1 MSNNLNLKNKGGI
14 IMKDNLNKEIKN
26 NREYKKGKITIL
38 QFLEIAVNQFY
49 HNKLKLI
56 ALTIGTIVLGIV
68 LLVIHNLSAEIPD
81 NKILMLINNIL
92 GTNIPSSIIAVILA
106 ILFYI
111 VYVIGLSIPFNS
123 NKICEKIYNAGIVNY
138 ARGTAIFIASYIN
151 PNDKNTMIYKFFTN
165 STLLTDWEKNMSRI
179 EIYGYIVKGIKKL
192 GNNKILLCLTKE
204 DLSNPKPKIWS
215 NDYLQKD
222 EIELKVVLGVD
233 AFGNQ
238 EIWNMSTIPHG
249 LDGGESNSGKTTSV
263 KLVLAQALALGHN
276 VIIADFKNAIDY
288 EKIWHDKCKI
298 VSTKN
303 DLLMVLD
310 NLIEEYDIR
319 VKELIKAG
327 VNNIDNYNKEN
338 TTKMKHIILAFDEV
352 AEVLSVNKKYLS
364 KEEQEQLSRIEENI
378 EKIARLGRM
387 VGIHLLLSTQRPS
400 ADLIS
405 GQTRTNIGYRICFRA
420 DEILSNIILDNKD
433 ASEKI
438 PKNARGLYISNVN
451 KTLAQCYWIDD
462 YEKILNNNKQ

>member
-1 MSNNLNLKNKGGI
+1 MNNKQNL
-14 IMKDNLNKEIKN
+14 EIKN

-81 NKILMLINNIL
+81 NKILMLINNML

-111 VYVIGLSIPFNS
+111 VYVIGLVIPINS

-138 ARGTAIFIASYIN
+138 ARETAIFIASYIN

-165 STLLTDWEKNMSRI
+165 STLLADWEKNMSRI

-204 DLSNPKPKIWS
+204 DLSSPKPKIW
-215 NDYLQKD
+215 NNNYLQKD
-222 EIELKVVLGVD
+222 DVELKVVLGVD
-233 AFGNQ
+233 AFGEQ

-263 KLVLAQALALGHN
+263 KLVLAQVLLLGHI
-276 VIIADFKNAIDY
+276 VYLADFKNAIDY
-288 EKIWHDKCKI
+288 EKIWHEKCKI
-298 VSTKN
+298 VSSKN
-303 DLLMVLD
+303 DLLEVLD
-310 NLIEEYDIR
+310 NLINEYDIR
-319 VKELIKAG
+319 VQELINNG
-327 VNNIDNYNKEN
+327 VNNIDNYNKLASK
-338 TTKMKHIILAFDEV
+338 KMKHIVFAFDEV
-352 AEVLSVNKKYLS
+352 AEVFAVDKKYLS
-364 KEEQEQLSRIEENI
+364 KEEQEQLSRIEANI
-378 EKIARLGRM
+378 DKLARLGRA

-400 ADLIS
+400 ADIIPK
-405 GQTRTNIGYRICFRA
+405 QTRTNIGYRICFRA

-433 ASEKI
+433 ASDKI
-438 PKNARGLYISNVN
+438 PKNARGIYISNVN
-451 KTLAQCYWIDD
+451 RKLSQGYWIDD
-462 YEKILNNNKQ
+462 YEKLLNENK

>member
-1 MSNNLNLKNKGGI
+1 
-14 IMKDNLNKEIKN
+14 MKDNLNKAIKN
-26 NREYKKGKITIL
+26 NRAYKKGKITIP

-56 ALTIGTIVLGIV
+56 ALIIGTIVLGIV
-68 LLVIHNLSAEIPD
+68 LLIIHNLSVEIPD
-81 NKILMLINNIL
+81 NKILMLINNML
-92 GTNIPSSIIAVILA
+92 GTNIPSNIIAVILA

-111 VYVIGLSIPFNS
+111 VYVIGLAIPINS

-151 PNDKNTMIYKFFTN
+151 PKDKNTMIYKFFTN
-165 STLLTDWEKNMSRI
+165 STMIADWEKNMSRI

-204 DLSNPKPKIWS
+204 DLSNPKPKIW
-215 NDYLQKD
+215 NNNYLQKD
-222 EIELKVVLGVD
+222 DVELKVVLGVD
-233 AFGNQ
+233 AFGEQ

-263 KLVLAQALALGHN
+263 KLVLAQALALGHK

-319 VKELIKAG
+319 VQELIKFG
-327 VNNIDNYNKEN
+327 VNNIDNYNKKATN
-338 TTKMKHIILAFDEV
+338 KMKHIILAFDEV
-352 AEVLSVNKKYLS
+352 AEVLTIDKKHLS
-364 KEEQEQLSRIEENI
+364 KEEKEQLEKIERNI

-405 GQTRTNIGYRICFRA
+405 GQIRTNIGYRICFRA

-433 ASEKI
+433 AAEKI

-462 YEKILNNNKQ
+462 YEKILNNNKH

>member
-1 MSNNLNLKNKGGI
+1 MNNKQNL
-14 IMKDNLNKEIKN
+14 EIKN

-81 NKILMLINNIL
+81 NKILMLINNML

-111 VYVIGLSIPFNS
+111 VYVIGLVIPINS

-138 ARGTAIFIASYIN
+138 ARETAIFIASYIN

-165 STLLTDWEKNMSRI
+165 STLLADWEKNMSRI

-204 DLSNPKPKIWS
+204 DLSSPKPKIW
-215 NDYLQKD
+215 NNNYLQKD
-222 EIELKVVLGVD
+222 DVELKVVLGVD
-233 AFGNQ
+233 AFGEQ

-263 KLVLAQALALGHN
+263 KLVLAQVLLLGHI
-276 VIIADFKNAIDY
+276 VYLADFKNAIDY
-288 EKIWHDKCKI
+288 EKIWHEKCKI
-298 VSTKN
+298 VSSKN
-303 DLLMVLD
+303 DLLEVLD
-310 NLIEEYDIR
+310 NLINEYDIR
-319 VKELIKAG
+319 VQELINNG
-327 VNNIDNYNKEN
+327 VNNIDNYNKLASKK
-338 TTKMKHIILAFDEV
+338 TKHIVFAFDEV
-352 AEVLSVNKKYLS
+352 AEVFAVDKKYLS
-364 KEEQEQLSRIEENI
+364 KEEQEQLSRIEANI
-378 EKIARLGRM
+378 DKLARLGRA

-400 ADLIS
+400 ADIIPK
-405 GQTRTNIGYRICFRA
+405 QTRTNIGYRICFRA

-433 ASEKI
+433 ASDKI
-438 PKNARGLYISNVN
+438 PKNARGIYISNVN
-451 KTLAQCYWIDD
+451 RKLSQGYWIDD
-462 YEKILNNNKQ
+462 YEKLLNENK